1 MKAKNIIIMALAGI
15 LLTACKDKT
24 YKPPTLDAMRSADKA
39 RATWAREAEENILRP
54 WKHKQAGWIQLQRI
68 VYQPFMAKKAIIPLI
83 KRMTTNHP
91 VWEKIINHPKKQN
104 NKRIWYYM

>member
-39 RATWAREAEENILRP
+39 RAAWAREIEEHPATVETQISR
-54 WKHKQAGWIQLQRI
+54 
-68 VYQPFMAKKAIIPLI
+68 MDSTAKDSVSTLYGEESSNTSCQEHDNKSSSM
-83 KRMTTNHP
+83 RENHQSS
-91 VWEKIINHPKKQN
+91 EETEE
-104 NKRIWYYM
+104 

>member
-39 RATWAREAEENILRP
+39 RAAWARDAEE
-54 WKHKQAGWIQLQRI
+54 
-68 VYQPFMAKKAIIPLI
+68 
-83 KRMTTNHP
+83 HP
-91 VWEKIINHPKKQN
+91 ATV
-104 NKRIWYYM
+104 